1 MKVALVNKNPAV
13 SRLITLSLN
22 KIGVEYVEFDDVNA
36 VSGEFDYI
44 IIDSDMESADL
55 KFDQKVMYLAPRGG
69 IKPDFADIML
79 EKPFLPTEFINLF
92 EESRAVNAAGDDIKT
107 ELGLDE
113 SANFD
118 DFEHIDE
125 NYEELQNF
133 ELPEIDTDFENLAK
147 EDETEKLNDNVL
159 NDEILKEHLEDSSVG
174 DLEDEEISLGE
185 ADTELIDEN
194 SEETEAANENVDDE
208 SNKTPKIE
216 ETIEDGLSG
225 DFGDLSALVDE
236 IENMDESGP
245 VDEEVRDELEKI
257 VEQNTQN
264 LKIDENDEEL
274 DDISQSKKELSEID
288 SLDEELNSEESD
300 EENKN
305 LDDADEAGTKN
316 LEQEELNID
325 ELAKFDDDSLE
336 NEVNLEEDEP
346 KDDENL
352 EESSEADEEQIQVD
366 DEKVEEDIEEEA
378 LDEISSEE
386 LENLE
391 FSESENASNKMP
403 VEELKDVSEPEAK
416 EDLGLVDEAFEE
428 ENDQE
433 EDAQED
439 TKEESKDAEPSELN
453 FDAAS
458 IDDIDESTM
467 LAAFGLKDTPQ
478 ISSKNDAKEDYK
490 EELTK
495 KITKHVH
502 ESLNESSLRDVLKDM
517 NIKINISF
525 EEK

>member
-36 VSGEFDYI
+36 VSGEIDYI
-44 IIDSDMESADL
+44 IIDSDMESADV

-92 EESRAVNAAGDDIKT
+92 EESKAVNVAGDDTKA
-107 ELGLDE
+107 ELGLDD

-147 EDETEKLNDNVL
+147 EDETKKLDDNVL
-159 NDEILKEHLEDSSVG
+159 NDELLKEHLEDSSVG
-174 DLEDEEISLGE
+174 DLEDEEISLDE

-208 SNKTPKIE
+208 SSKTPKVE
-216 ETIEDGLSG
+216 ETIEDGLSS

-236 IENMDESGP
+236 IENMDESSP
-245 VDEEVRDELEKI
+245 VDEKARDELEKI

-288 SLDEELNSEESD
+288 SLDEELNSEEAD
-300 EENKN
+300 EEN
-305 LDDADEAGTKN
+305 KN
-316 LEQEELNID
+316 LEQEELNLD
-325 ELAKFDDDSLE
+325 ELAKFDDEDSLE
-336 NEVNLEEDEP
+336 NELNLEDEP
-346 KDDENL
+346 KDEENL
-352 EESSEADEEQIQVD
+352 DEISEADEEQIQVD
-366 DEKVEEDIEEEA
+366 DEKAEEDIEEEA

-391 FSESENASNKMP
+391 SSDSENASSEMP
-403 VEELKDVSEPEAK
+403 VEELEDVIEPEAK
-416 EDLGLVDEAFEE
+416 EDLGLVDETFEE
-428 ENDQE
+428 ENAQE
-433 EDAQED
+433 ENAQ
-439 TKEESKDAEPSELN
+439 EESKDTASSELN
-453 FDAAS
+453 FDVAS
-458 IDDIDESTM
+458 IDDIDENTM
-467 LAAFGLKDTPQ
+467 LAAFGLKDIPQ
-478 ISSKNDAKEDYK
+478 TSSKNNAKEDYK

>member
-44 IIDSDMESADL
+44 IIDSDMESADV

-92 EESRAVNAAGDDIKT
+92 EESKTVNVAGDDTKA
-107 ELGLDE
+107 ELGLDD

-147 EDETEKLNDNVL
+147 EDETEKLDDNVL
-159 NDEILKEHLEDSSVG
+159 NDELLKEHLEDSSVG
-174 DLEDEEISLGE
+174 DLEDEEISLDE

-208 SNKTPKIE
+208 SSKAPKAE
-216 ETIEDGLSG
+216 ETIEDGLSS

-236 IENMDESGP
+236 IENMDESSP
-245 VDEEVRDELEKI
+245 VDEKARDELEKI

-288 SLDEELNSEESD
+288 SLDEELNSEEAD
-300 EENKN
+300 EEN
-305 LDDADEAGTKN
+305 KN

-325 ELAKFDDDSLE
+325 ELAKFDDEDSLE
-336 NEVNLEEDEP
+336 NEINLEDKP

-352 EESSEADEEQIQVD
+352 DESSEADEEQIQVD
-366 DEKVEEDIEEEA
+366 DEKAEEDIEEEA

-391 FSESENASNKMP
+391 SSENTFSEMP
-403 VEELKDVSEPEAK
+403 VEELEDVSEPEAK
-416 EDLGLVDEAFEE
+416 EDLGLADETFEE
-428 ENDQE
+428 ENAQE
-433 EDAQED
+433 ED
-439 TKEESKDAEPSELN
+439 TKDESKDAASSELN
-453 FDAAS
+453 FDVAS
-458 IDDIDESTM
+458 IDDIDENTM
-467 LAAFGLKDTPQ
+467 LAAFGLKDMPQ
-478 ISSKNDAKEDYK
+478 TRSKNDAKEDYK

>member
-44 IIDSDMESADL
+44 IIDSDMESADV

-92 EESRAVNAAGDDIKT
+92 EESKAVNVAGDDTKA
-107 ELGLDE
+107 ELGLDD

-147 EDETEKLNDNVL
+147 EDETEKLDDNVL
-159 NDEILKEHLEDSSVG
+159 NDELLKEHLEDSSVG
-174 DLEDEEISLGE
+174 DLEDEEISLDE

-208 SNKTPKIE
+208 FSKTPKVE

-236 IENMDESGP
+236 IENMDESSP
-245 VDEEVRDELEKI
+245 VDEEARDELEKI

-288 SLDEELNSEESD
+288 SLDEELNSEEAD
-300 EENKN
+300 EEN
-305 LDDADEAGTKN
+305 KN

-325 ELAKFDDDSLE
+325 ELAKFDDEDSLE
-336 NEVNLEEDEP
+336 NEINLEDEP
-346 KDDENL
+346 KGDENL
-352 EESSEADEEQIQVD
+352 DESSEVDEGQIQVD
-366 DEKVEEDIEEEA
+366 DEKAEEDIEEEA

-391 FSESENASNKMP
+391 SSQSENASSEMP
-403 VEELKDVSEPEAK
+403 VEELEDVSEPEAK
-416 EDLGLVDEAFEE
+416 EDLGLADETFEE
-428 ENDQE
+428 EN
-433 EDAQED
+433 AQ
-439 TKEESKDAEPSELN
+439 EESKNAASSELN

-458 IDDIDESTM
+458 IDDIDENTM
-467 LAAFGLKDTPQ
+467 LAAFGLKDMPQ
-478 ISSKNDAKEDYK
+478 TSSKNDAKEDYK

>member
-1 MKVALVNKNPAV
+1 MLQGGIMKVALVNKNPAV

-44 IIDSDMESADL
+44 IIDSDMESADV

-92 EESRAVNAAGDDIKT
+92 EESKTVNVAGDDTKA
-107 ELGLDE
+107 ELGLDD

-147 EDETEKLNDNVL
+147 EDETEKLDDNVL
-159 NDEILKEHLEDSSVG
+159 NDELLKEHLEDSSVG
-174 DLEDEEISLGE
+174 DLEDEEISLDE

-208 SNKTPKIE
+208 SSKAPKAE
-216 ETIEDGLSG
+216 ETIEDGLSS

-236 IENMDESGP
+236 IENMDESSP
-245 VDEEVRDELEKI
+245 VDEKARDELEKI

-288 SLDEELNSEESD
+288 SLDEELNSEEAD
-300 EENKN
+300 EEN
-305 LDDADEAGTKN
+305 KN

-325 ELAKFDDDSLE
+325 ELAKFDDEDSLE
-336 NEVNLEEDEP
+336 NEINLEDEP
-346 KDDENL
+346 KNDENL
-352 EESSEADEEQIQVD
+352 DESSEADEEQIQVD
-366 DEKVEEDIEEEA
+366 DEKVEGDIEEEA

-391 FSESENASNKMP
+391 PSDSKNASSKMP
-403 VEELKDVSEPEAK
+403 VEEPEDVSEPEAK
-416 EDLGLVDEAFEE
+416 EDLGLADETFAE
-428 ENDQE
+428 ENAQE
-433 EDAQED
+433 EDAQE
-439 TKEESKDAEPSELN
+439 ESKDAASSELN

-458 IDDIDESTM
+458 IDDIDENTM
-467 LAAFGLKDTPQ
+467 LVAFGLKDMSQT
-478 ISSKNDAKEDYK
+478 SSKNNAKEDYK

>member
-1 MKVALVNKNPAV
+1 MKVALVNKNTAV

-44 IIDSDMESADL
+44 IIDSDMESADV

-92 EESRAVNAAGDDIKT
+92 EESKAVNVAGDDTKA
-107 ELGLDE
+107 ELGLDD

-147 EDETEKLNDNVL
+147 EDETEKLDDNVL
-159 NDEILKEHLEDSSVG
+159 NDEFLKEHLEDSSVG
-174 DLEDEEISLGE
+174 DLEDEEISLDE

-208 SNKTPKIE
+208 SSKTPKVE
-216 ETIEDGLSG
+216 ETIEDGLSS

-236 IENMDESGP
+236 IENMDESSP
-245 VDEEVRDELEKI
+245 VDEKARDELEKI

-288 SLDEELNSEESD
+288 SLDEELNSEEAD
-300 EENKN
+300 EEN
-305 LDDADEAGTKN
+305 KN
-316 LEQEELNID
+316 LEQEELNLD
-325 ELAKFDDDSLE
+325 ELAKFDDEDSLE
-336 NEVNLEEDEP
+336 NELNLEDEP
-346 KDDENL
+346 KDEENL
-352 EESSEADEEQIQVD
+352 DEISEADEEQIQVD
-366 DEKVEEDIEEEA
+366 DEKAEEDIEEEA

-391 FSESENASNKMP
+391 SSDSENASSEMP
-403 VEELKDVSEPEAK
+403 VEELEDVIEPEAK
-416 EDLGLVDEAFEE
+416 EDLGLVDETFEE
-428 ENDQE
+428 ENAQE
-433 EDAQED
+433 ENAQ
-439 TKEESKDAEPSELN
+439 EESKDTASSELN
-453 FDAAS
+453 FDVAS
-458 IDDIDESTM
+458 IDDIDENTM
-467 LAAFGLKDTPQ
+467 LAAFGLKDIPQ
-478 ISSKNDAKEDYK
+478 TSSKNNAKEDYK

>member
-44 IIDSDMESADL
+44 IIDSDMESADI

-92 EESRAVNAAGDDIKT
+92 EESKAVNVAGDDTKA
-107 ELGLDE
+107 ELGLDD

-147 EDETEKLNDNVL
+147 EDETEKLDDNVL
-159 NDEILKEHLEDSSVG
+159 NDELLKEHLEDSSVG
-174 DLEDEEISLGE
+174 DLEDEEISLDE

-208 SNKTPKIE
+208 SSKAPKAE
-216 ETIEDGLSG
+216 ETIEDGLSS

-236 IENMDESGP
+236 IENMDESSP
-245 VDEEVRDELEKI
+245 VDEKARDELEKI

-288 SLDEELNSEESD
+288 SLDEELNSEEAD
-300 EENKN
+300 EEN
-305 LDDADEAGTKN
+305 KN

-325 ELAKFDDDSLE
+325 ELAKFDDEDSLE
-336 NEVNLEEDEP
+336 NEINLEDEP
-346 KDDENL
+346 KNDENL
-352 EESSEADEEQIQVD
+352 DESSEADEEQIQVD
-366 DEKVEEDIEEEA
+366 DEKVEGDIEEEA

-391 FSESENASNKMP
+391 PSDSKNASSKMP
-403 VEELKDVSEPEAK
+403 VEEPEDVSEPEAK
-416 EDLGLVDEAFEE
+416 EDLGLADETFAE
-428 ENDQE
+428 ENAQE
-433 EDAQED
+433 EDAQE
-439 TKEESKDAEPSELN
+439 ESKDAASSELN

-458 IDDIDESTM
+458 IDDIDENTM
-467 LAAFGLKDTPQ
+467 LVAFGLKDMPQ
-478 ISSKNDAKEDYK
+478 TSSKNDAKEDYK

>member
-44 IIDSDMESADL
+44 IIDSDMESADV

-92 EESRAVNAAGDDIKT
+92 EESKAVNVAGDDTKA
-107 ELGLDE
+107 ELGLDD

-147 EDETEKLNDNVL
+147 EDETEKLDDLDDNVL
-159 NDEILKEHLEDSSVG
+159 NDELLKEHLEDSSVG
-174 DLEDEEISLGE
+174 DLEDEEISLDE

-208 SNKTPKIE
+208 SSKTPKAE
-216 ETIEDGLSG
+216 ETIEDGLSS

-236 IENMDESGP
+236 IENMDESSP
-245 VDEEVRDELEKI
+245 VDEEARDELEKI

-264 LKIDENDEEL
+264 LKTDENDEEL

-288 SLDEELNSEESD
+288 SLDEELNSEE
-300 EENKN
+300 
-305 LDDADEAGTKN
+305 ADETDAKN

-325 ELAKFDDDSLE
+325 ELAKFDDEDSLE
-336 NEVNLEEDEP
+336 NEINLEDKP

-352 EESSEADEEQIQVD
+352 DESSEADEEQIQVD
-366 DEKVEEDIEEEA
+366 DEKAEEDIEEEA

-391 FSESENASNKMP
+391 SSENTFSEMP
-403 VEELKDVSEPEAK
+403 VEELEDVSEPEAK
-416 EDLGLVDEAFEE
+416 EDLGLADETFEE
-428 ENDQE
+428 ENAQE
-433 EDAQED
+433 ED
-439 TKEESKDAEPSELN
+439 TKDESKDAASSELN
-453 FDAAS
+453 FDVAS
-458 IDDIDESTM
+458 IDDIDENTM
-467 LAAFGLKDTPQ
+467 LAAFGLKDMPQ
-478 ISSKNDAKEDYK
+478 TRSKNDAKEDYK

>member
-44 IIDSDMESADL
+44 IIDSDMESADV

-92 EESRAVNAAGDDIKT
+92 EESKAVNVAGDDTKA
-107 ELGLDE
+107 ELGLDD

-147 EDETEKLNDNVL
+147 EDETEKLDDNVL
-159 NDEILKEHLEDSSVG
+159 NDELLKEHLEDSSVG
-174 DLEDEEISLGE
+174 DLEDEEISLDE

-208 SNKTPKIE
+208 SSKAPKAE
-216 ETIEDGLSG
+216 ETIEDGLSS

-236 IENMDESGP
+236 IENMDESSP
-245 VDEEVRDELEKI
+245 VDEKARDELEKI

-288 SLDEELNSEESD
+288 SLDEELNSEEAD

-305 LDDADEAGTKN
+305 L
-316 LEQEELNID
+316 EQEEPNID
-325 ELAKFDDDSLE
+325 ELAKFDDEDSLE
-336 NEVNLEEDEP
+336 NEANLEDEP

-352 EESSEADEEQIQVD
+352 DEISEADEEQIQID
-366 DEKVEEDIEEEA
+366 DEKAEEDIEEEA

-391 FSESENASNKMP
+391 SSESENASNEMS
-403 VEELKDVSEPEAK
+403 VEELEDVSEPEAK
-416 EDLGLVDEAFEE
+416 EDLGLADETFEE
-428 ENDQE
+428 ENAQE
-433 EDAQED
+433 ENAQD
-439 TKEESKDAEPSELN
+439 DSKGAASSELN
-453 FDAAS
+453 FDAVS
-458 IDDIDESTM
+458 IDDIDENTM
-467 LAAFGLKDTPQ
+467 LAAFGLKDMPQ
-478 ISSKNDAKEDYK
+478 TSSKNDAKEDYK

>member
-44 IIDSDMESADL
+44 IIDSDMESADV

-92 EESRAVNAAGDDIKT
+92 EESKAVNVASDDTKA
-107 ELGLDE
+107 ELGLDD

-147 EDETEKLNDNVL
+147 EDETEKLDDNVL
-159 NDEILKEHLEDSSVG
+159 NDELLKEHLEDSSVG
-174 DLEDEEISLGE
+174 DLEDEEISLDE

-208 SNKTPKIE
+208 SSKTPKVE
-216 ETIEDGLSG
+216 ETIEDGLSS

-236 IENMDESGP
+236 IENMDESSP
-245 VDEEVRDELEKI
+245 VDEEARDELEKI

-264 LKIDENDEEL
+264 LKTDENDEEL

-288 SLDEELNSEESD
+288 SLDEELNSEE
-300 EENKN
+300 
-305 LDDADEAGTKN
+305 ADETGAKN

-325 ELAKFDDDSLE
+325 ELAKFDDEDSLE
-336 NEVNLEEDEP
+336 NELNLEDEP
-346 KDDENL
+346 KDEEKLDETSN
-352 EESSEADEEQIQVD
+352 ADEEQIQVD
-366 DEKVEEDIEEEA
+366 DEKAEEDIEEEA

-391 FSESENASNKMP
+391 SSESKNASSEML
-403 VEELKDVSEPEAK
+403 VEELEDVSEPEAK
-416 EDLGLVDEAFEE
+416 EDLGLADETFEE
-428 ENDQE
+428 ENTQE
-433 EDAQED
+433 EDAQE
-439 TKEESKDAEPSELN
+439 ESKDAASSELN

-458 IDDIDESTM
+458 IDDIDENTM
-467 LAAFGLKDTPQ
+467 LAAFGLKDMPQ

>member
-1 MKVALVNKNPAV
+1 VLQGGIMKVALVNKNPAV

-44 IIDSDMESADL
+44 IIDSDMESADV

-92 EESRAVNAAGDDIKT
+92 EESKAVNVADDDTKA
-107 ELGLDE
+107 ELGLDD

-147 EDETEKLNDNVL
+147 EDETKKLDDNVL
-159 NDEILKEHLEDSSVG
+159 NDELLKEHLEDSSVG
-174 DLEDEEISLGE
+174 DLEDEEISLDE

-208 SNKTPKIE
+208 SSKTPKVE
-216 ETIEDGLSG
+216 ETIEDGLSS

-236 IENMDESGP
+236 IENMDESSP
-245 VDEEVRDELEKI
+245 VDEKARDELEKI

-288 SLDEELNSEESD
+288 SLDEELNSEEAD
-300 EENKN
+300 EEN
-305 LDDADEAGTKN
+305 KN
-316 LEQEELNID
+316 LEQEELNLD
-325 ELAKFDDDSLE
+325 ELAKFDDEDSLE
-336 NEVNLEEDEP
+336 NELNLEDEP
-346 KDDENL
+346 KDEENL
-352 EESSEADEEQIQVD
+352 DEISEADEEQIQVD
-366 DEKVEEDIEEEA
+366 DEKAEEDIEEEA

-391 FSESENASNKMP
+391 SSDSENASSEMP
-403 VEELKDVSEPEAK
+403 VEELEDVIEPEAK
-416 EDLGLVDEAFEE
+416 EDLGLVDETFEE
-428 ENDQE
+428 ENAQE
-433 EDAQED
+433 ENAQ
-439 TKEESKDAEPSELN
+439 EESKDAASSELN
-453 FDAAS
+453 FDVAS
-458 IDDIDESTM
+458 IDDIDENTM
-467 LAAFGLKDTPQ
+467 LAAFGLKDIPQ
-478 ISSKNDAKEDYK
+478 TSSKNDAKEDYK

>member
-44 IIDSDMESADL
+44 IIDSDMESADV

-92 EESRAVNAAGDDIKT
+92 EESKAVNVAGDDTKA
-107 ELGLDE
+107 ELGLDD

-147 EDETEKLNDNVL
+147 EDETEKLDDNVL
-159 NDEILKEHLEDSSVG
+159 NDELLKEHLEDSSVG
-174 DLEDEEISLGE
+174 DLEDEEISLDE

-208 SNKTPKIE
+208 SSKAPKAE
-216 ETIEDGLSG
+216 ETIEDGLSS

-236 IENMDESGP
+236 IENMDESSP
-245 VDEEVRDELEKI
+245 VDEKARDELEKI

-288 SLDEELNSEESD
+288 SLDEELNSEEAD

-305 LDDADEAGTKN
+305 LDDAELDVQN
-316 LEQEELNID
+316 LDQEELKLD
-325 ELAKFDDDSLE
+325 ELAKFND
-336 NEVNLEEDEP
+336 EDEP
-346 KDDENL
+346 KDEENL
-352 EESSEADEEQIQVD
+352 DEISEADEEQIQVD

-391 FSESENASNKMP
+391 PSDSKNASSKMP
-403 VEELKDVSEPEAK
+403 VEEPEDVSEPEAK
-416 EDLGLVDEAFEE
+416 EDLGLADETFAE
-428 ENDQE
+428 ENAQE
-433 EDAQED
+433 EDAQE
-439 TKEESKDAEPSELN
+439 ESKDAASSELN

-458 IDDIDESTM
+458 IDDIDENTM
-467 LAAFGLKDTPQ
+467 LVAFGLKDMSQT
-478 ISSKNDAKEDYK
+478 SSKNNAKEDYK

>member
-36 VSGEFDYI
+36 VSGEIDYI
-44 IIDSDMESADL
+44 IIDSDMESADV

-92 EESRAVNAAGDDIKT
+92 EESKAVNVAGDDTKA
-107 ELGLDE
+107 ELGLDD

-147 EDETEKLNDNVL
+147 EDETKKLDDNVL
-159 NDEILKEHLEDSSVG
+159 NDELLKEHLEDSSVG
-174 DLEDEEISLGE
+174 DLEDEEISLDE

-208 SNKTPKIE
+208 SSKTPKVE
-216 ETIEDGLSG
+216 ETIEDGLSS

-236 IENMDESGP
+236 IENMDESSP
-245 VDEEVRDELEKI
+245 VDEKARDELEKI

-288 SLDEELNSEESD
+288 SLDEELNSEE
-300 EENKN
+300 
-305 LDDADEAGTKN
+305 ADETGAKN

-325 ELAKFDDDSLE
+325 ELAKFDDKDSLE
-336 NEVNLEEDEP
+336 NELNLKDEP
-346 KDDENL
+346 KDEENL
-352 EESSEADEEQIQVD
+352 DETSNADEEQIQVD
-366 DEKVEEDIEEEA
+366 DEKAEEDIEEEA

-391 FSESENASNKMP
+391 SSESENASSEMP
-403 VEELKDVSEPEAK
+403 VEELEEVSEPEAK
-416 EDLGLVDEAFEE
+416 EDLGLVDETFEE
-428 ENDQE
+428 ENTQE
-433 EDAQED
+433 ENAQ
-439 TKEESKDAEPSELN
+439 EESKYAASSELN
-453 FDAAS
+453 FDAAL
-458 IDDIDESTM
+458 IDDIDENTM
-467 LAAFGLKDTPQ
+467 LAAFGLKDIPQ

>member
-1 MKVALVNKNPAV
+1 MLQGGIMKVALVNKNPAV

-44 IIDSDMESADL
+44 IIDSDMESADV

-92 EESRAVNAAGDDIKT
+92 EESKTVNVAGDDTKA
-107 ELGLDE
+107 ELGLDD

-147 EDETEKLNDNVL
+147 EDETEKLDDNVL
-159 NDEILKEHLEDSSVG
+159 NDELLKEHLEDSSVG
-174 DLEDEEISLGE
+174 DLEDEEISLDE

-208 SNKTPKIE
+208 SSKAPKAE
-216 ETIEDGLSG
+216 ETIEDGLSS

-236 IENMDESGP
+236 IENMDESSP
-245 VDEEVRDELEKI
+245 VDEKARDELEKI

-288 SLDEELNSEESD
+288 SLDEELNSEEAD

-305 LDDADEAGTKN
+305 LDDADETDTKN

-325 ELAKFDDDSLE
+325 ELAKFDD
-336 NEVNLEEDEP
+336 
-346 KDDENL
+346 
-352 EESSEADEEQIQVD
+352 EEQIQID
-366 DEKVEEDIEEEA
+366 DEKAEEDIEEEA

-391 FSESENASNKMP
+391 PSDSESASFSEVP
-403 VEELKDVSEPEAK
+403 VEELEEASEPEAK
-416 EDLGLVDEAFEE
+416 EDLGLADETFEE
-428 ENDQE
+428 ENAQE
-433 EDAQED
+433 EDAQE
-439 TKEESKDAEPSELN
+439 ESKDADVTVFER
-453 FDAAS
+453 D
-458 IDDIDESTM
+458 
-467 LAAFGLKDTPQ
+467 AFGDL
-478 ISSKNDAKEDYK
+478 AK
-490 EELTK
+490 
-495 KITKHVH
+495 IGGGHVA
-502 ESLNESSLRDVLKDM
+502 
-517 NIKINISF
+517 I
-525 EEK
+525 

>member
-36 VSGEFDYI
+36 VSGEIDYI
-44 IIDSDMESADL
+44 IIDSDMESADV

-92 EESRAVNAAGDDIKT
+92 EESKAVNVAGDDTKA
-107 ELGLDE
+107 ELGLDD
-113 SANFD
+113 SANLD

-147 EDETEKLNDNVL
+147 EDETEKLDDNVL
-159 NDEILKEHLEDSSVG
+159 NDELLKEHLEDSSVG
-174 DLEDEEISLGE
+174 DLEDEEISLDE

-208 SNKTPKIE
+208 SSKAPKAK
-216 ETIEDGLSG
+216 ETIEDGLSS

-236 IENMDESGP
+236 IENMDESSP
-245 VDEEVRDELEKI
+245 VDEEARDELEKI

-288 SLDEELNSEESD
+288 SLDEELNSEEAD
-300 EENKN
+300 EEN
-305 LDDADEAGTKN
+305 KN

-325 ELAKFDDDSLE
+325 ELAKFDDENSLE
-336 NEVNLEEDEP
+336 NELNLEDES
-346 KDDENL
+346 KNDENL
-352 EESSEADEEQIQVD
+352 DETSNADEEQIQVY
-366 DEKVEEDIEEEA
+366 DEKAEEDIEEEA

-391 FSESENASNKMP
+391 PSDIKNASSKMP
-403 VEELKDVSEPEAK
+403 VEELEDVSEPEAK
-416 EDLGLVDEAFEE
+416 EDLGLADETFEE
-428 ENDQE
+428 ENAQE
-433 EDAQED
+433 EDAQE
-439 TKEESKDAEPSELN
+439 ESKDATSSELN

-458 IDDIDESTM
+458 IDDIDENTM
-467 LAAFGLKDTPQ
+467 LAAFGLKDIPQ

>member
-1 MKVALVNKNPAV
+1 MLQGGIMKVALVNKNPAV

-36 VSGEFDYI
+36 VSGEIDYI
-44 IIDSDMESADL
+44 IIDSDMESADV

-92 EESRAVNAAGDDIKT
+92 EESKAVNVAGDDTKA
-107 ELGLDE
+107 ELGLDD

-147 EDETEKLNDNVL
+147 EDETKKLDDNVL
-159 NDEILKEHLEDSSVG
+159 NDELLKEHLEDSSVG
-174 DLEDEEISLGE
+174 DLEDEEISLDE

-208 SNKTPKIE
+208 SSKTPKVE
-216 ETIEDGLSG
+216 ETIEDGLSS

-236 IENMDESGP
+236 IENMDESSP
-245 VDEEVRDELEKI
+245 VDEKARDELEKI

-288 SLDEELNSEESD
+288 SLDEELNSEEVD
-300 EENKN
+300 ET
-305 LDDADEAGTKN
+305 DAKN
-316 LEQEELNID
+316 LEQEELNLD
-325 ELAKFDDDSLE
+325 ELAKFDDENSLE
-336 NEVNLEEDEP
+336 NELNLDEI
-346 KDDENL
+346 
-352 EESSEADEEQIQVD
+352 SEADEEQIQVD
-366 DEKVEEDIEEEA
+366 DEKAEEDIEEEA

-391 FSESENASNKMP
+391 SSESENASSEMP
-403 VEELKDVSEPEAK
+403 VEELEDVSEPEAK
-416 EDLGLVDEAFEE
+416 EDLGLVDETFEE
-428 ENDQE
+428 ENAQE
-433 EDAQED
+433 ENAQ
-439 TKEESKDAEPSELN
+439 EESKDAASSELN
-453 FDAAS
+453 FDVAS
-458 IDDIDESTM
+458 IDDIDENTM
-467 LAAFGLKDTPQ
+467 LAAFGIKDIPQ
-478 ISSKNDAKEDYK
+478 TSSKNDAKEDYK

>member
-44 IIDSDMESADL
+44 IIDSDMESADV

-92 EESRAVNAAGDDIKT
+92 EESKAVNVAGDDTKA
-107 ELGLDE
+107 ELGLDD

-147 EDETEKLNDNVL
+147 EDETEKLDDNVL
-159 NDEILKEHLEDSSVG
+159 NDELLKEHLEDSSVG
-174 DLEDEEISLGE
+174 DLEDEEISLDE

-208 SNKTPKIE
+208 SSKAPKAE
-216 ETIEDGLSG
+216 ETIEDGLSS

-236 IENMDESGP
+236 IENMDESSP
-245 VDEEVRDELEKI
+245 VDEEARDELEKI

-288 SLDEELNSEESD
+288 SLDEELNSEEAD
-300 EENKN
+300 EEN
-305 LDDADEAGTKN
+305 KN

-325 ELAKFDDDSLE
+325 ELAKFDDEDSLE
-336 NEVNLEEDEP
+336 NEINLEDEP
-346 KDDENL
+346 KDEENL
-352 EESSEADEEQIQVD
+352 DEISEADEEQIQID
-366 DEKVEEDIEEEA
+366 DEKAEEDIEEEA

-391 FSESENASNKMP
+391 SSESENASNEMP
-403 VEELKDVSEPEAK
+403 VEELEDVSEPEAK
-416 EDLGLVDEAFEE
+416 EDLGLADETFEE
-428 ENDQE
+428 ENAQE
-433 EDAQED
+433 EDAQE
-439 TKEESKDAEPSELN
+439 ESKDAAPSELN
-453 FDAAS
+453 FDVAS
-458 IDDIDESTM
+458 IDDIDENTM
-467 LAAFGLKDTPQ
+467 LAAFGLKDMPQ

>member
-44 IIDSDMESADL
+44 IIDSDMESADV

-92 EESRAVNAAGDDIKT
+92 EESRAVNVAGDDTKA
-107 ELGLDE
+107 ELGLDD

-147 EDETEKLNDNVL
+147 EDETEKLDDNVL
-159 NDEILKEHLEDSSVG
+159 NDEFLKEHLEDSSVG
-174 DLEDEEISLGE
+174 DLEDEEISLDE

-208 SNKTPKIE
+208 SSKTPKVE
-216 ETIEDGLSG
+216 ETIEDGLSS

-236 IENMDESGP
+236 IENMDESSP
-245 VDEEVRDELEKI
+245 VDEKARDELEKI
-257 VEQNTQN
+257 VEQNIQN

-288 SLDEELNSEESD
+288 LLNEELNSEEAD

-305 LDDADEAGTKN
+305 LEDTELDVQN

-325 ELAKFDDDSLE
+325 ELAKFDDENSLE
-336 NEVNLEEDEP
+336 NEINLEDEP
-346 KDDENL
+346 KDEENL
-352 EESSEADEEQIQVD
+352 DEISEADEEQIQVD

-391 FSESENASNKMP
+391 SSENASSEML
-403 VEELKDVSEPEAK
+403 VEELEDVSEPEAK
-416 EDLGLVDEAFEE
+416 EDLGLVDETFEE
-428 ENDQE
+428 EN
-433 EDAQED
+433 AQD
-439 TKEESKDAEPSELN
+439 DSKDAALSELN

-458 IDDIDESTM
+458 IDDIDENTM
-467 LAAFGLKDTPQ
+467 LAAFGLNDMPQ

>member
-36 VSGEFDYI
+36 VSGEIDYI
-44 IIDSDMESADL
+44 IIDSDMESADV

-92 EESRAVNAAGDDIKT
+92 EESKAVNVAGDDTKA
-107 ELGLDE
+107 ELGLDD

-147 EDETEKLNDNVL
+147 EDETKKLDDNVL
-159 NDEILKEHLEDSSVG
+159 NDELLKEHLEDSSVG
-174 DLEDEEISLGE
+174 DLEDEEISLDE

-208 SNKTPKIE
+208 SSKTPKVE

-236 IENMDESGP
+236 IENMDESSP
-245 VDEEVRDELEKI
+245 VDEKARDELEKI

-288 SLDEELNSEESD
+288 SLDEELNSEEAD
-300 EENKN
+300 EEN
-305 LDDADEAGTKN
+305 KN

-325 ELAKFDDDSLE
+325 ELAKFNDENSLE
-336 NEVNLEEDEP
+336 NELNLEDES
-346 KDDENL
+346 KNDENL
-352 EESSEADEEQIQVD
+352 DETSNADEEQIQVD
-366 DEKVEEDIEEEA
+366 DEKAEEDIEEEA

-391 FSESENASNKMP
+391 SSESENASSEMP
-403 VEELKDVSEPEAK
+403 VEELEDVSEPEAK
-416 EDLGLVDEAFEE
+416 EDIGLADETFEE
-428 ENDQE
+428 EN
-433 EDAQED
+433 AQ
-439 TKEESKDAEPSELN
+439 EESKNAASSELN

-458 IDDIDESTM
+458 IDDIDENTM
-467 LAAFGLKDTPQ
+467 LAAFGLKDMPQ

>member
-36 VSGEFDYI
+36 VSGEIDYI
-44 IIDSDMESADL
+44 IIDSDMESADV

-92 EESRAVNAAGDDIKT
+92 EESKAVNVAGDDTKA
-107 ELGLDE
+107 ELGLDD

-147 EDETEKLNDNVL
+147 EDETEKLDDNVL
-159 NDEILKEHLEDSSVG
+159 NDELLKEHLEDSSVG
-174 DLEDEEISLGE
+174 DLEDEEISLDE

-208 SNKTPKIE
+208 SSKAPKAE
-216 ETIEDGLSG
+216 ETIEDGLSS

-236 IENMDESGP
+236 IENMDESSP
-245 VDEEVRDELEKI
+245 VDEEARDELEKI

-288 SLDEELNSEESD
+288 SLDEELNSEEAD
-300 EENKN
+300 EEN
-305 LDDADEAGTKN
+305 KN

-325 ELAKFDDDSLE
+325 ELAKFDDENSLE
-336 NEVNLEEDEP
+336 NELNLEDES
-346 KDDENL
+346 KNDENL
-352 EESSEADEEQIQVD
+352 DETSNADEEQIQVY
-366 DEKVEEDIEEEA
+366 DEKAEEDIEEEA

-391 FSESENASNKMP
+391 PSDIKNASSKMP
-403 VEELKDVSEPEAK
+403 VEELEDVSEPEAK
-416 EDLGLVDEAFEE
+416 EDLGLADETFEE
-428 ENDQE
+428 ENAQE
-433 EDAQED
+433 EDAQE
-439 TKEESKDAEPSELN
+439 ESKDATSSELN

-458 IDDIDESTM
+458 IDDIDENTM
-467 LAAFGLKDTPQ
+467 LAAFGLKDIPQ

>member
-44 IIDSDMESADL
+44 IIDSDMESADV

-92 EESRAVNAAGDDIKT
+92 EESKAVNVAGDDTKA
-107 ELGLDE
+107 ELGLDD

-147 EDETEKLNDNVL
+147 EDETEKLDDNVL
-159 NDEILKEHLEDSSVG
+159 NDELLKEHLEDSSVG
-174 DLEDEEISLGE
+174 DLEDEEISLDE

-208 SNKTPKIE
+208 SSKTPKAE
-216 ETIEDGLSG
+216 ETIEDGLSS

-236 IENMDESGP
+236 IENMDESSP
-245 VDEEVRDELEKI
+245 VDEEARDELEKI

-288 SLDEELNSEESD
+288 SLDEELNSEEAD
-300 EENKN
+300 EEN
-305 LDDADEAGTKN
+305 KN

-325 ELAKFDDDSLE
+325 ELAKFDDEDSLE
-336 NEVNLEEDEP
+336 NEINLEDEP
-346 KDDENL
+346 KNDENL
-352 EESSEADEEQIQVD
+352 DESSEADEEQIQVD
-366 DEKVEEDIEEEA
+366 DEKAEGDIEEEA

-391 FSESENASNKMP
+391 SSESENTSSEMS
-403 VEELKDVSEPEAK
+403 VEELEDVSEPEAK
-416 EDLGLVDEAFEE
+416 EDLGLADETFEE
-428 ENDQE
+428 ENAQE
-433 EDAQED
+433 ENAQ
-439 TKEESKDAEPSELN
+439 EESKDAASSELN

-458 IDDIDESTM
+458 IDDIDENTM
-467 LAAFGLKDTPQ
+467 LAAFGLKDIPQ
-478 ISSKNDAKEDYK
+478 TSSKNDTKEDYK

>member
-44 IIDSDMESADL
+44 IIDSDMESADV

-92 EESRAVNAAGDDIKT
+92 EESRAVNVAGDDTKA
-107 ELGLDE
+107 ELGLDD

-147 EDETEKLNDNVL
+147 EDETEKLDDNVL
-159 NDEILKEHLEDSSVG
+159 NDEFLKEHLEDSSVG
-174 DLEDEEISLGE
+174 DLEDEEISLDE

-208 SNKTPKIE
+208 SSKTPKAE
-216 ETIEDGLSG
+216 ETIEDGLSS

-236 IENMDESGP
+236 IENMDESSP
-245 VDEEVRDELEKI
+245 VDEKARDELEKI

-288 SLDEELNSEESD
+288 SLDEELD
-300 EENKN
+300 VQ
-305 LDDADEAGTKN
+305 N

-325 ELAKFDDDSLE
+325 ELAKFDYEDSLK
-336 NEVNLEEDEP
+336 NELNLEDEP
-346 KDDENL
+346 KDEENL
-352 EESSEADEEQIQVD
+352 DEISEADEEQIQVD

-391 FSESENASNKMP
+391 PSENTSNEMP
-403 VEELKDVSEPEAK
+403 VEELEDVSEPEAK
-416 EDLGLVDEAFEE
+416 EDLGLADETFEE
-428 ENDQE
+428 ENAQE
-433 EDAQED
+433 EDVKD
-439 TKEESKDAEPSELN
+439 DSKDAASSELN
-453 FDAAS
+453 FDASS
-458 IDDIDESTM
+458 IDDIDENTM
-467 LAAFGLKDTPQ
+467 LAAFGLKDIPQ
-478 ISSKNDAKEDYK
+478 TSSKNDTKEDYK

>member
-44 IIDSDMESADL
+44 IIDSDMESADI

-92 EESRAVNAAGDDIKT
+92 EESKAVNVAGDDTKA
-107 ELGLDE
+107 ELGLDD

-147 EDETEKLNDNVL
+147 EDETEKLDDNVL
-159 NDEILKEHLEDSSVG
+159 NDELLKEHLEDSSVG
-174 DLEDEEISLGE
+174 DLEDEEISLDE

-208 SNKTPKIE
+208 SSKAPKAE
-216 ETIEDGLSG
+216 ETIEDGLSS

-236 IENMDESGP
+236 IENMDESSP
-245 VDEEVRDELEKI
+245 VDEKARDELEKI

-288 SLDEELNSEESD
+288 SLDEELNSEEAD
-300 EENKN
+300 EEN
-305 LDDADEAGTKN
+305 KN

-325 ELAKFDDDSLE
+325 ELAKFDDEDSLE
-336 NEVNLEEDEP
+336 NEINLEDEP
-346 KDDENL
+346 KNDENL
-352 EESSEADEEQIQVD
+352 DESSEADEEQIQVD
-366 DEKVEEDIEEEA
+366 DEKVEGDIEEEA

-391 FSESENASNKMP
+391 PSDSKNASSKMP
-403 VEELKDVSEPEAK
+403 VEEPEDVSEPEAK
-416 EDLGLVDEAFEE
+416 EDLGLADETFAE
-428 ENDQE
+428 ENAQE
-433 EDAQED
+433 EDAQE
-439 TKEESKDAEPSELN
+439 ESKDAASSELN

-458 IDDIDESTM
+458 IDDIDENTM
-467 LAAFGLKDTPQ
+467 LVAFGLKDMSQT
-478 ISSKNDAKEDYK
+478 SSKNNAKEDYK

>member
-44 IIDSDMESADL
+44 IIDSDMESADI

-69 IKPDFADIML
+69 IKPNFADIML

-92 EESRAVNAAGDDIKT
+92 EESRTVNVAGDDTKA
-107 ELGLDE
+107 ELGFDE

-118 DFEHIDE
+118 DFEHIDK

-133 ELPEIDTDFENLAK
+133 ELPEIGTDFENLAK
-147 EDETEKLNDNVL
+147 EDETKKLDDNVL
-159 NDEILKEHLEDSSVG
+159 NDEFLKEHLEDSSVG

-208 SNKTPKIE
+208 SSKTPKIE

-236 IENMDESGP
+236 IENMDESSP
-245 VDEEVRDELEKI
+245 VDEEARDELEKI

-288 SLDEELNSEESD
+288 SLDEELNSEEAD

-305 LDDADEAGTKN
+305 LDDADETDTKN
-316 LEQEELNID
+316 LEQEELNLD
-325 ELAKFDDDSLE
+325 ELAKFDDEDSLE
-336 NEVNLEEDEP
+336 NDINLEDEP
-346 KDDENL
+346 KDEENL
-352 EESSEADEEQIQVD
+352 DEISEADEEQIQVD
-366 DEKVEEDIEEEA
+366 DEKAEEDIEEEA

-386 LENLE
+386 LENLDP
-391 FSESENASNKMP
+391 SESENSSNEMP
-403 VEELKDVSEPEAK
+403 VEELEAK
-416 EDLGLVDEAFEE
+416 EDLGMVDETFEE
-428 ENDQE
+428 ENIQE
-433 EDAQED
+433 DDAQED
-439 TKEESKDAEPSELN
+439 TKDESKDAAPSELN
-453 FDAAS
+453 FDASS

-467 LAAFGLKDTPQ
+467 LAAFGLKDMPQ
-478 ISSKNDAKEDYK
+478 TSSKNDAKEDYK

>member
-44 IIDSDMESADL
+44 IIDSDMESADV
-55 KFDQKVMYLAPRGG
+55 KFDQKVMYLASRGG

-92 EESRAVNAAGDDIKT
+92 EESKAVNVAGDDTKA
-107 ELGLDE
+107 ELGLDD

-147 EDETEKLNDNVL
+147 EDETEKLDDLDDNVL
-159 NDEILKEHLEDSSVG
+159 NDELLKEHLEDSSVG
-174 DLEDEEISLGE
+174 DLEDEEISLDE

-208 SNKTPKIE
+208 SSKTPKAE
-216 ETIEDGLSG
+216 ETIEDGLSS

-236 IENMDESGP
+236 IENMDESSP
-245 VDEEVRDELEKI
+245 VDEEARDELEKI

-264 LKIDENDEEL
+264 LKTDENDEEL

-288 SLDEELNSEESD
+288 SLDEELNSEE
-300 EENKN
+300 
-305 LDDADEAGTKN
+305 ADETDAKN

-325 ELAKFDDDSLE
+325 ELAKFDDEDSLE
-336 NEVNLEEDEP
+336 NEINLEDKP

-352 EESSEADEEQIQVD
+352 DESSEADEEQIQVD
-366 DEKVEEDIEEEA
+366 DEKAEEDIEEA

-386 LENLE
+386 LENLDP
-391 FSESENASNKMP
+391 SKSENASNEMS
-403 VEELKDVSEPEAK
+403 VEELEDVSEPEAK
-416 EDLGLVDEAFEE
+416 EDLGLADETFEE
-428 ENDQE
+428 ENAQE
-433 EDAQED
+433 ENAQ
-439 TKEESKDAEPSELN
+439 EESKDAAPSELN

-458 IDDIDESTM
+458 IDDIDENTM
-467 LAAFGLKDTPQ
+467 LAAFGLKDMPKT
-478 ISSKNDAKEDYK
+478 SSKNDAKEDYK

>member
-44 IIDSDMESADL
+44 IIDSDMESADV

-92 EESRAVNAAGDDIKT
+92 EESKAVNVAGDDTKA
-107 ELGLDE
+107 ELGLDD

-147 EDETEKLNDNVL
+147 EDETEKLDDNVL
-159 NDEILKEHLEDSSVG
+159 NDELLKEHLEDSSVG
-174 DLEDEEISLGE
+174 DLEDEEISLDE

-208 SNKTPKIE
+208 FSKTPKVE

-236 IENMDESGP
+236 IENMDESSP
-245 VDEEVRDELEKI
+245 VDEEARDELEKI

-288 SLDEELNSEESD
+288 SLDEELNSEEAD
-300 EENKN
+300 EEN
-305 LDDADEAGTKN
+305 KN

-325 ELAKFDDDSLE
+325 ELAKFDDEDSLE
-336 NEVNLEEDEP
+336 NEINLEDEP
-346 KDDENL
+346 KGDENL
-352 EESSEADEEQIQVD
+352 DESSEVDEGQIQVD
-366 DEKVEEDIEEEA
+366 DEKAEEDIEEEA

-391 FSESENASNKMP
+391 SSQSENASSEMP
-403 VEELKDVSEPEAK
+403 VEELEDVSEPEAK
-416 EDLGLVDEAFEE
+416 EDLGLADETFEE
-428 ENDQE
+428 EN
-433 EDAQED
+433 AQ
-439 TKEESKDAEPSELN
+439 EESKNAASSELN

-458 IDDIDESTM
+458 IDDIDENTM
-467 LAAFGLKDTPQ
+467 LAAFGLKDMPQ

>member
-44 IIDSDMESADL
+44 IIDSDMESADV

-92 EESRAVNAAGDDIKT
+92 EESRAVNVAGDDTKA
-107 ELGLDE
+107 ELGLDD

-147 EDETEKLNDNVL
+147 EDETEKLDDNVL
-159 NDEILKEHLEDSSVG
+159 NDEFLKEHLEDSSVG
-174 DLEDEEISLGE
+174 DLEDEEISLDE

-208 SNKTPKIE
+208 SSKTPKAE
-216 ETIEDGLSG
+216 ETIEDGLSS

-236 IENMDESGP
+236 IENMDESSP
-245 VDEEVRDELEKI
+245 VDEKARDELEKI

-288 SLDEELNSEESD
+288 SLDEELD
-300 EENKN
+300 VQ
-305 LDDADEAGTKN
+305 N
-316 LEQEELNID
+316 LEQEELNLD
-325 ELAKFDDDSLE
+325 ELAKFDDEDSLE
-336 NEVNLEEDEP
+336 NEINLEDEP

-352 EESSEADEEQIQVD
+352 DESSEADEEQIQVD
-366 DEKVEEDIEEEA
+366 DEKAEEDIEEEA

-386 LENLE
+386 LESLE
-391 FSESENASNKMP
+391 SSDSKNASNKMP
-403 VEELKDVSEPEAK
+403 VEELEDVSEPEVK
-416 EDLGLVDEAFEE
+416 EDLGLVNETFEE
-428 ENDQE
+428 ENVQE
-433 EDAQED
+433 ENVQEEYVKD
-439 TKEESKDAEPSELN
+439 DSKDAVSSELN

-458 IDDIDESTM
+458 IDDIDENTM
-467 LAAFGLKDTPQ
+467 LAAFGLKDIPQ
-478 ISSKNDAKEDYK
+478 TSSKNDTKEDYK

>member
-44 IIDSDMESADL
+44 IIDSDMESADV

-92 EESRAVNAAGDDIKT
+92 EESKAVNVAGDDTKA
-107 ELGLDE
+107 ELGLDD

-147 EDETEKLNDNVL
+147 EDETEKLDDNVL
-159 NDEILKEHLEDSSVG
+159 NDELLKEHLEDSSVG
-174 DLEDEEISLGE
+174 DLEDEEISLDE

-208 SNKTPKIE
+208 FSKTPKVE

-236 IENMDESGP
+236 IENMDESSP
-245 VDEEVRDELEKI
+245 VDEEARDELEKI

-288 SLDEELNSEESD
+288 SLDEELNSEEAD
-300 EENKN
+300 EEN
-305 LDDADEAGTKN
+305 KN

-325 ELAKFDDDSLE
+325 ELAKFDDEDSLE
-336 NEVNLEEDEP
+336 NELNLEDEP

-352 EESSEADEEQIQVD
+352 DEISEADEEQIQVD

-391 FSESENASNKMP
+391 SSQSENASSEMP
-403 VEELKDVSEPEAK
+403 VEELEDVSEPEAK
-416 EDLGLVDEAFEE
+416 EDLGLADETFEE
-428 ENDQE
+428 EN
-433 EDAQED
+433 AQ
-439 TKEESKDAEPSELN
+439 EESKNAASSELN

-458 IDDIDESTM
+458 IDDIDENTM
-467 LAAFGLKDTPQ
+467 LAAFGLKDMPQ

>member
-44 IIDSDMESADL
+44 IIDSDMESADV

-92 EESRAVNAAGDDIKT
+92 EESKAVNVASDDTKA
-107 ELGLDE
+107 ELGLDD

-147 EDETEKLNDNVL
+147 EDETEKLDDNVL
-159 NDEILKEHLEDSSVG
+159 NDELLKEHLEDSSVG
-174 DLEDEEISLGE
+174 DLEDEEISLDE

-208 SNKTPKIE
+208 SSKAPKTE
-216 ETIEDGLSG
+216 ETIEDGLSS

-236 IENMDESGP
+236 IENMDESSP
-245 VDEEVRDELEKI
+245 VDEEARDELEKI

-288 SLDEELNSEESD
+288 SLDEELNSEEAD
-300 EENKN
+300 EEN
-305 LDDADEAGTKN
+305 KN

-325 ELAKFDDDSLE
+325 ELAKFDDENSLE
-336 NEVNLEEDEP
+336 NELNLEDES
-346 KDDENL
+346 KNDENL
-352 EESSEADEEQIQVD
+352 DETSNADEEQIQVY
-366 DEKVEEDIEEEA
+366 DEKAEEDIEEEA

-391 FSESENASNKMP
+391 PSDIKNASSKMP
-403 VEELKDVSEPEAK
+403 VEELEDVSEPEAK
-416 EDLGLVDEAFEE
+416 EDLGLADETFEE
-428 ENDQE
+428 ENAQE
-433 EDAQED
+433 EDAQE
-439 TKEESKDAEPSELN
+439 ESKDATSSELN

-458 IDDIDESTM
+458 IDDIDENTM
-467 LAAFGLKDTPQ
+467 LAAFGLKDIPQ

>member
-36 VSGEFDYI
+36 VSGEIDYI
-44 IIDSDMESADL
+44 IIDSDMESADV

-92 EESRAVNAAGDDIKT
+92 EESRAVNVAGDDTKA
-107 ELGLDE
+107 ELGLDD

-147 EDETEKLNDNVL
+147 EDETEKLDDNVL
-159 NDEILKEHLEDSSVG
+159 NDEFLKEHLEDSSVG
-174 DLEDEEISLGE
+174 DLEDEEISLDE

-208 SNKTPKIE
+208 SSKTPKAE
-216 ETIEDGLSG
+216 ETIEDGLSS

-236 IENMDESGP
+236 IENMDESSP
-245 VDEEVRDELEKI
+245 VDEEARDELEKI

-264 LKIDENDEEL
+264 LKTDENDEEL

-288 SLDEELNSEESD
+288 SLDEELNSEE
-300 EENKN
+300 
-305 LDDADEAGTKN
+305 ADETGAKN

-325 ELAKFDDDSLE
+325 ELAKFDDKDNLE
-336 NEVNLEEDEP
+336 NELNLEDEP

-352 EESSEADEEQIQVD
+352 DESSEADEEQIQVD
-366 DEKVEEDIEEEA
+366 DEKAEEDIEVEA
-378 LDEISSEE
+378 LDKISSEE

-391 FSESENASNKMP
+391 PSESENASSEMP
-403 VEELKDVSEPEAK
+403 VEELEDIDISEPEAK
-416 EDLGLVDEAFEE
+416 EDLGLADETFEE
-428 ENDQE
+428 EN
-433 EDAQED
+433 AQD
-439 TKEESKDAEPSELN
+439 DSKDAASSELN
-453 FDAAS
+453 FDVAS
-458 IDDIDESTM
+458 IDDIDENTM
-467 LAAFGLKDTPQ
+467 LAAFGLKDIPQ
-478 ISSKNDAKEDYK
+478 TSSKNDAKEDYK

>member
-44 IIDSDMESADL
+44 IIDSDMESADV

-92 EESRAVNAAGDDIKT
+92 EESRAVNVAGDDTKA
-107 ELGLDE
+107 ELGLDD

-147 EDETEKLNDNVL
+147 EDETEKLDDNVL
-159 NDEILKEHLEDSSVG
+159 NDEFLKEHLEDSSVG
-174 DLEDEEISLGE
+174 DLEDEEISLDE

-208 SNKTPKIE
+208 SSKTPKAE
-216 ETIEDGLSG
+216 ETIEDGLSS

-236 IENMDESGP
+236 IENMDESSP
-245 VDEEVRDELEKI
+245 VDEKARDELEKI

-288 SLDEELNSEESD
+288 SLDEELD
-300 EENKN
+300 VQ
-305 LDDADEAGTKN
+305 N

-325 ELAKFDDDSLE
+325 ELAKFDYEDSLK
-336 NEVNLEEDEP
+336 NELNLEDEP
-346 KDDENL
+346 KDEENL
-352 EESSEADEEQIQVD
+352 DEISEADEEQIQVD
-366 DEKVEEDIEEEA
+366 DEKAEEDIEEEA
-378 LDEISSEE
+378 LDENSSEE

-391 FSESENASNKMP
+391 SSESKNASSEMP
-403 VEELKDVSEPEAK
+403 VEELEDVSEPEAK
-416 EDLGLVDEAFEE
+416 EDLGLADETFEE
-428 ENDQE
+428 ENAQE
-433 EDAQED
+433 EDVKD
-439 TKEESKDAEPSELN
+439 DSKDAASSELN
-453 FDAAS
+453 FDASS
-458 IDDIDESTM
+458 IDDIDENTM
-467 LAAFGLKDTPQ
+467 LAAFGLKDMPQ
-478 ISSKNDAKEDYK
+478 TSSKNDAKEDYK

>member
-44 IIDSDMESADL
+44 IIDSDMESADV

-92 EESRAVNAAGDDIKT
+92 EESKAVNVAGDDTKA
-107 ELGLDE
+107 ELGLDD

-147 EDETEKLNDNVL
+147 EDETEKLDDNVL
-159 NDEILKEHLEDSSVG
+159 NDELLKEHLEDSSVG
-174 DLEDEEISLGE
+174 DLEDEEISLDE

-208 SNKTPKIE
+208 FSKTPKVE

-236 IENMDESGP
+236 IENMDESSP
-245 VDEEVRDELEKI
+245 VDEKARDELEKI

-288 SLDEELNSEESD
+288 SLDEELNSEEAD
-300 EENKN
+300 EEN
-305 LDDADEAGTKN
+305 KN

-325 ELAKFDDDSLE
+325 ELAKFDDEDSLE
-336 NEVNLEEDEP
+336 NEINLEDEP
-346 KDDENL
+346 KGDENL
-352 EESSEADEEQIQVD
+352 DESSEVDEGQIQVD
-366 DEKVEEDIEEEA
+366 DEKAEEDIEEEA

-391 FSESENASNKMP
+391 SSQSENASSEMP
-403 VEELKDVSEPEAK
+403 VEELEDVSEPEAK
-416 EDLGLVDEAFEE
+416 EDLGLADETFEE
-428 ENDQE
+428 EN
-433 EDAQED
+433 AQ
-439 TKEESKDAEPSELN
+439 EESKNAASSELN

-458 IDDIDESTM
+458 IDDIDENTM
-467 LAAFGLKDTPQ
+467 LAAFGLKDMPQ

>member
-36 VSGEFDYI
+36 VSGEIDYI
-44 IIDSDMESADL
+44 IIDSDMESADV

-92 EESRAVNAAGDDIKT
+92 EESKAVNVAGDDTKA
-107 ELGLDE
+107 ELGLDD

-147 EDETEKLNDNVL
+147 EDETEKLDDNVL
-159 NDEILKEHLEDSSVG
+159 NDELLKEHLEDSSVG
-174 DLEDEEISLGE
+174 DLEDEEISLDE

-208 SNKTPKIE
+208 SSKAPKAE
-216 ETIEDGLSG
+216 ETIEDGLSS

-236 IENMDESGP
+236 IENMDESSP
-245 VDEEVRDELEKI
+245 VDEKARDELEKI

-288 SLDEELNSEESD
+288 SLDEELNSEEAD
-300 EENKN
+300 EEN
-305 LDDADEAGTKN
+305 KN

-325 ELAKFDDDSLE
+325 ELAKFDDEDSLE
-336 NEVNLEEDEP
+336 NEINLEDEP
-346 KDDENL
+346 KNDENL
-352 EESSEADEEQIQVD
+352 DESSEADEEQIQVD
-366 DEKVEEDIEEEA
+366 DEKVEGDIEEEA

-391 FSESENASNKMP
+391 PSDSKNASSKMP
-403 VEELKDVSEPEAK
+403 VEEPEDVSEPEAK
-416 EDLGLVDEAFEE
+416 EDLGLADETFAE
-428 ENDQE
+428 ENAQE
-433 EDAQED
+433 EDAQE
-439 TKEESKDAEPSELN
+439 ESKDAASSELN

-458 IDDIDESTM
+458 IDDIDENTM
-467 LAAFGLKDTPQ
+467 LVAFGLKDMSQT
-478 ISSKNDAKEDYK
+478 SSKNNAKEDYK

>member
-44 IIDSDMESADL
+44 IIDSDMESADV

-92 EESRAVNAAGDDIKT
+92 EESKTVNVAGDDTKA
-107 ELGLDE
+107 ELGLDD

-147 EDETEKLNDNVL
+147 EDETEKLDDNVL
-159 NDEILKEHLEDSSVG
+159 NDELLKEHLEDSSVG
-174 DLEDEEISLGE
+174 DLEDEEISLDE

-208 SNKTPKIE
+208 SSKAPKAE
-216 ETIEDGLSG
+216 ETIEDGLSS

-236 IENMDESGP
+236 IENMDESSP
-245 VDEEVRDELEKI
+245 VDEKARDELEKI

-288 SLDEELNSEESD
+288 SLDEELNSEEAD

-305 LDDADEAGTKN
+305 LDDADETDTKN

-325 ELAKFDDDSLE
+325 ELAKFDD
-336 NEVNLEEDEP
+336 
-346 KDDENL
+346 
-352 EESSEADEEQIQVD
+352 EEQIQVD
-366 DEKVEEDIEEEA
+366 DEKAEEDIEEEA

-391 FSESENASNKMP
+391 PSDSESASFSEVP
-403 VEELKDVSEPEAK
+403 VEELEEASEPEAK
-416 EDLGLVDEAFEE
+416 EDLGLADETFEE
-428 ENDQE
+428 ENAQE
-433 EDAQED
+433 EDAQE
-439 TKEESKDAEPSELN
+439 ESKDAASSEVN
-453 FDAAS
+453 FDVAS
-458 IDDIDESTM
+458 IDDIDENTM
-467 LAAFGLKDTPQ
+467 LAAFGLKDIPQ
-478 ISSKNDAKEDYK
+478 TSSKNDAKEDYK
-490 EELTK
+490 EDLTK

>member
-44 IIDSDMESADL
+44 IIDSDMESADV

-92 EESRAVNAAGDDIKT
+92 EESRAVNVAGDDTKA
-107 ELGLDE
+107 ELGLDD

-147 EDETEKLNDNVL
+147 EDETEKLDDNVL
-159 NDEILKEHLEDSSVG
+159 NDEFLKEHLEDSSVG
-174 DLEDEEISLGE
+174 DLEDEEISLDE

-208 SNKTPKIE
+208 SSKTPKAE
-216 ETIEDGLSG
+216 ETIEDGLSS

-236 IENMDESGP
+236 IENMDESSP
-245 VDEEVRDELEKI
+245 VDEKARDELEKI

-288 SLDEELNSEESD
+288 SLDEELD
-300 EENKN
+300 VQ
-305 LDDADEAGTKN
+305 N

-325 ELAKFDDDSLE
+325 ELAKFDYEDSLK
-336 NEVNLEEDEP
+336 NELNLEDEP
-346 KDDENL
+346 KDEENL
-352 EESSEADEEQIQVD
+352 DEISEADEEQIQVD
-366 DEKVEEDIEEEA
+366 DEKAEEDIEEEA
-378 LDEISSEE
+378 LDENSSEE

-391 FSESENASNKMP
+391 SSESKNASSEMP
-403 VEELKDVSEPEAK
+403 VEELEDVSEPEAK
-416 EDLGLVDEAFEE
+416 EDLGLADETFEE
-428 ENDQE
+428 ENAQE
-433 EDAQED
+433 EDVKD
-439 TKEESKDAEPSELN
+439 DSKDAASSELN
-453 FDAAS
+453 FDASS
-458 IDDIDESTM
+458 IDDIDENTM
-467 LAAFGLKDTPQ
+467 LAAFGLKDIPQ
-478 ISSKNDAKEDYK
+478 TSSKNDTKEDYK

>member
-44 IIDSDMESADL
+44 IIDSDMESADV

-92 EESRAVNAAGDDIKT
+92 EESKAVNVAGDDTKA
-107 ELGLDE
+107 ELGLDD

-147 EDETEKLNDNVL
+147 EDETEKLDDNVL
-159 NDEILKEHLEDSSVG
+159 NDELLKEHLEDSSVG
-174 DLEDEEISLGE
+174 DLEDEEISLDE

-208 SNKTPKIE
+208 SSKAPKAE
-216 ETIEDGLSG
+216 ETIEDGLSS

-236 IENMDESGP
+236 IENMDESSP
-245 VDEEVRDELEKI
+245 VDEKARDELEKI

-288 SLDEELNSEESD
+288 SLDEELNSEEAD
-300 EENKN
+300 EEN
-305 LDDADEAGTKN
+305 KN

-325 ELAKFDDDSLE
+325 ELAKFDDEDSLE
-336 NEVNLEEDEP
+336 NEINLEDEP
-346 KDDENL
+346 KNDENL
-352 EESSEADEEQIQVD
+352 DESSEADEEQIQVD
-366 DEKVEEDIEEEA
+366 DEKVEGDIEEEA

-391 FSESENASNKMP
+391 PSDSKNASSKMP
-403 VEELKDVSEPEAK
+403 VEEPEDVSEPEAK
-416 EDLGLVDEAFEE
+416 EDLGLADETFAE
-428 ENDQE
+428 ENAQE
-433 EDAQED
+433 EDAQE
-439 TKEESKDAEPSELN
+439 ESKDAASSELN

-458 IDDIDESTM
+458 IDDIDENTM
-467 LAAFGLKDTPQ
+467 LAAFGLKDIPQ
-478 ISSKNDAKEDYK
+478 TSSKNDAKEDYK